1 MEHHLREVCT
11 TGTGYY
17 LRYLTLRSDILIP
30 QPDGIP
36 EPTRHHDGQDVY
48 FEILELQPVLVS
60 VSFVRNLSTANST
73 TGR

>member
-1 MEHHLREVCT
+1 MYDRHWIL
-11 TGTGYY
+11 
-17 LRYLTLRSDILIP
+17 LAILNALRSDILIP